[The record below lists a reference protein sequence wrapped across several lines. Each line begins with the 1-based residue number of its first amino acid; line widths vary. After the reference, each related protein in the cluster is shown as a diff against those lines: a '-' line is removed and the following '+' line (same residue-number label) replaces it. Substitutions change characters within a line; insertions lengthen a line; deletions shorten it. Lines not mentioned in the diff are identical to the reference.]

1 MELSPERV
9 GALIK
14 CRFEHRRPIAAAAA
28 GRHRTAPARQDNR
41 RAPQELRYYPGP
53 ARKNALRENAL
64 LKSWLKQVVLKY
76 KKELK
81 IGGALLALAASFLL
95 VWLTVT
101 APERGRD
108 PRVTAMEKE
117 SDSFFRVEGGI
128 TGLAEDLKLGAVESI
143 GLSANYALVTLN
155 DGSRYYVRVDAQRT
169 LVPEVL
175 KANLGDSAAPVFSL
189 GDVQP
194 PAGPLTAFA
203 RGLADPLWVSLL
215 GPLLILYMIWMMNPV
230 RFGMFKNAQKPDT
243 RFRDVIGVED
253 AKEALEDIVAYLKD
267 PAKFSDLGAKPPKGV
282 VLEGHFGAGKTLL
295 ARAVAGEAG
304 VPFIALAGGD
314 FSDMFLGVGV
324 RRVKKLFALARRQA
338 PCVIFIDEIDGLGKR
353 SGASSAAETENNR
366 IINTLLVELDG
377 FAANSGIVVLG
388 ATNNVQNLDPA
399 LIRPGRFDRTC
410 TVGLPNVAERD
421 ALFALYAGR
430 VRTDGHIDFRQLARL
445 STGLSPASI
454 ANVVN
459 AAALAAAKERAGAVV
474 QDHFR
479 RALEQHLM
487 GGPIAAGQAAMN
499 AAERERIA
507 VHEAGH
513 ALVAKLL
520 QLGVVEKVS
529 ILKRGRALGVT
540 LVTHDH
546 DVTLQSEAQVRAR
559 MAMLLGGRCAE
570 ALMLGSIS
578 TGAANDLEHVGSMAY
593 RMVAEFGFSR
603 NIGPFSYAGLPDR
616 DRRVADYPGIIEEA
630 RAIAK
635 DVERECAELLAGHR
649 GALERLSAALLEHE
663 TVDGRV
669 VDACLSAGQPVD
681 PDERPLALAA

>member
-1 MELSPERV
+1 V
-9 GALIK
+9 
-14 CRFEHRRPIAAAAA
+14 
-28 GRHRTAPARQDNR
+28 
-41 RAPQELRYYPGP
+41 
-53 ARKNALRENAL
+53 
-64 LKSWLKQVVLKY
+64 LKSWLKQVLLKY

-81 IGGALLALAASFLL
+81 FGAAALALAASFVL
-95 VWLTVT
+95 VWMTVT
-101 APERGRD
+101 APERGKD
-108 PRVTAMEKE
+108 PRVVAMEKE

-128 TGLAEDLKLGAVESI
+128 TGLAEDIKLGAVQSI

-155 DGSRYYVRVDAQRT
+155 DGSRYYVRIDAQRA

-175 KANLGDSAAPVFSL
+175 KANLDESPPVFSL
-189 GDVQP
+189 GEVHP

-203 RGLADPLWVSLL
+203 RGLADPVWVSLL
-215 GPLLILYMIWMMNPV
+215 GPLLVLYMIWMMNPV

-243 RFRDVIGVED
+243 RFGDVIGVED
-253 AKEALEDIVAYLKD
+253 AKEALEDIVAYLKS
-267 PAKFSDLGAKPPKGV
+267 PEKFSQLGAKPPKGV

-324 RRVKKLFALARRQA
+324 RRVKKLFALARRRA

-366 IINTLLVELDG
+366 IINALLVELDG

-388 ATNNVQNLDPA
+388 ATNNVKNLDPA

-410 TVGLPNVAERD
+410 TVGLPSVAERE

-430 VRTDGHIDFRQLARL
+430 VRTGEGIDFRRLARL

-459 AAALAAAKERAGAVV
+459 AAALAAAKEQAQAVTRE
-474 QDHFR
+474 HLR

-487 GGPIAAGQAAMN
+487 GGPAAAGQAAMN
-499 AAERERIA
+499 AEERERIA

-520 QLGVVEKVS
+520 EVGVVEKVS
-529 ILKRGRALGVT
+529 ILRRGRALGVT
-540 LVTHDH
+540 LVTHDR

-570 ALMLGSIS
+570 ALMLGSVS
-578 TGAANDLEHVGSMAY
+578 TGAANDLEHVGNMAY
-593 RMVAEFGFSR
+593 RMVTEFGFSR
-603 NIGPFSYAGLPDR
+603 NIGPFSYAGLPDK
-616 DRRVADYPGIIEEA
+616 DRRLADYPETIEEA

-635 DVERECAELLAGHR
+635 EIERECAQLLAAHR
-649 GALERLSAALLEHE
+649 GALERLASELLEHE
-663 TVDGRV
+663 TVGGEA
-669 VDACLSAGQPVD
+669 VDACIAAAS
-681 PDERPLALAA
+681 RPALAARLPAAA

>member
-1 MELSPERV
+1 
-9 GALIK
+9 
-14 CRFEHRRPIAAAAA
+14 
-28 GRHRTAPARQDNR
+28 
-41 RAPQELRYYPGP
+41 
-53 ARKNALRENAL
+53 L
-64 LKSWLKQVVLKY
+64 LKSLLKQVLLKY

-81 IGGALLALAASFLL
+81 AGAVALAFAGSFALI
-95 VWLTVT
+95 WLTVT
-101 APERGRD
+101 APERGKD
-108 PRVTAMEKE
+108 PRVVAMEKE

-128 TGLAEDLKLGAVESI
+128 TGLADDLKLGTVQSI
-143 GLSANYALVTLN
+143 GLSANYALVGLN
-155 DGSRYYVRVDAQRT
+155 DGSRYYVRIDTQRT

-175 KANLGDSAAPVFSL
+175 KASLAGPAPAVFSL
-189 GDVQP
+189 GEVHP

-203 RGLADPLWVSLL
+203 RGLADPVWVSLL
-215 GPLLILYMIWMMNPV
+215 GPLLIVYMIWMMNPV

-253 AKEALEDIVAYLKD
+253 AKEALEDIVAYLKH
-267 PAKFSDLGAKPPKGV
+267 PEKFSQLGAKPPKGV

-338 PCVIFIDEIDGLGKR
+338 PCVIFIDEIDGLGRR

-366 IINTLLVELDG
+366 IINALLVELDG

-388 ATNNVQNLDPA
+388 ATNNVKNLDPA

-410 TVGLPNVAERD
+410 SVGLPSVAERE
-421 ALFALYAGR
+421 ALFELYAGG
-430 VRTDGHIDFRQLARL
+430 VRTGAAIDYRQLARL

-454 ANVVN
+454 ANIVN
-459 AAALAAAKERAGAVV
+459 AAALAAAKEEAAAVT

-487 GGPIAAGQAAMN
+487 GGPAAAGPAAMN
-499 AAERERIA
+499 AQERERIA

-520 QLGVVEKVS
+520 AVGVVEKVS

-540 LVTHDH
+540 LVTNDH

-559 MAMLLGGRCAE
+559 VAMLLGGRCAE
-570 ALMLGSIS
+570 ALVLGSVS
-578 TGAANDLEHVGSMAY
+578 TGAANDLEQIGNMAY
-593 RMVAEFGFSR
+593 RMVTEFGFSR
-603 NIGPFSYAGLPDR
+603 NIGPFSYAGLPDKE
-616 DRRVADYPGIIEEA
+616 RRIADYPETIAEA

-635 DVERECAELLAGHR
+635 DIERECMQLLAAQR
-649 GALERLSAALLEHE
+649 GALERLASELLEHE
-663 TVDGRV
+663 TVDGGV
-669 VDACLSAGQPVD
+669 VDACIAAASRPSALDAQPM
-681 PDERPLALAA
+681 PAAA